1 MLSFLRNNSV
11 KIVYGIVIS
20 FVVTTFMGV
29 VFFNESFQSSKDTT
43 QIQNDRESAV
53 AIIGD
58 TPVSNQMFQLEY
70 RRLQSQIPKG
80 TQINNT
86 ILEQLQI
93 NAIGLAVENT
103 LLLEAGKKQG
113 VKATRSEVNTAL
125 FSVMDQFGV
134 DSKKAL
140 KGAIESSGGS
150 YASMLNQLK
159 NDIIAS
165 KTKRAILSSV
175 SINDLDI
182 EKNKFK
188 YQIRE
193 LFISKRTTNNIVI
206 NDQELYDNAM
216 AIRSRITDSETFIKE
231 KYLIDLKINPKEKT
245 FPPRWVTINQIQPEI
260 ARAIYSM
267 NIKEISQ
274 PIRTING
281 YFILELSDKSE
292 LSVTQQITEENLL
305 KGWENNT
312 FYSFLYDTQNGRDIR
327 ILDPNLKALKFKS
340 EGRFDEAIEAYQA
353 VMSQDPSNPY
363 PNLLIAQ
370 LHLIKGDVANAKQW
384 LLKGVIKES
393 LISDTIVLPEIHVLL
408 AEIYNQEGLI
418 GKRDNKYDDLI
429 KDSNKN
435 MALLNYLKGMFE
447 KSKDTQRLKKV
458 KNLIA
463 QASVTTNIIEDASAL
478 TKEKNSDFLNE
489 IESSETVAK

>member
-175 SINDLDI
+175 SINDLDLVI
-182 EKNKFK
+182 THQANLRINEAVRNRLGLSEDKVYSNIQR
-188 YQIRE
+188 YGN
-193 LFISKRTTNNIVI
+193 TTAASIP
-206 NDQELYDNAM
+206 LCL
-216 AIRSRITDSETFIKE
+216 SEAVSNGK
-231 KYLIDLKINPKEKT
+231 LK
-245 FPPRWVTINQIQPEI
+245 
-260 ARAIYSM
+260 
-267 NIKEISQ
+267 
-274 PIRTING
+274 
-281 YFILELSDKSE
+281 
-292 LSVTQQITEENLL
+292 
-305 KGWENNT
+305 
-312 FYSFLYDTQNGRDIR
+312 
-327 ILDPNLKALKFKS
+327 
-340 EGRFDEAIEAYQA
+340 
-353 VMSQDPSNPY
+353 
-363 PNLLIAQ
+363 
-370 LHLIKGDVANAKQW
+370 KGDLVM
-384 LLKGVIKES
+384 
-393 LISDTIVLPEIHVLL
+393 LL
-408 AEIYNQEGLI
+408 AFGA
-418 GKRDNKYDDLI
+418 GFTWG
-429 KDSNKN
+429 
-435 MALLNYLKGMFE
+435 A
-447 KSKDTQRLKKV
+447 
-458 KNLIA
+458 NLIRW
-463 QASVTTNIIEDASAL
+463 
-478 TKEKNSDFLNE
+478 
-489 IESSETVAK
+489 